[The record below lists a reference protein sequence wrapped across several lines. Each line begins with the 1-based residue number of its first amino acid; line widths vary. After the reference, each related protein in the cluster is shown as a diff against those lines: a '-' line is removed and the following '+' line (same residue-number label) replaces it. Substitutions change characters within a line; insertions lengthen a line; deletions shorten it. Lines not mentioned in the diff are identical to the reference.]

1 MIQSI
6 DALTIEEL
14 SAIFQLEQLDDDYS
28 ASEASKGCLE
38 AAVCILFVRDE
49 EQWKLLFTRR
59 TETVRDHKGQVSF
72 PGGAREDFDTS
83 LRDTALRE
91 TFEEIGVNPQDVRI
105 IGRLPSMKTISSYI
119 ISPFIGTI
127 KWPYPLSLAADEVSR
142 VFLIPVHWLK
152 EDAHWEM
159 NWIEGLPDGIRRQ
172 VIRYQLFD
180 GELLWGISAYFARQ
194 VVKMLNEY
202 TRT

>member
-6 DALTIEEL
+6 DALTVDDL
-14 SAIFQLEQLDDDYS
+14 SKLFQQEWLDDEYS
-28 ASEASKGCLE
+28 DSRSSKACLE
-38 AAVCILFVRDE
+38 AAVCILFVREDG
-49 EQWKLLFTRR
+49 QWKLLFTRR

-72 PGGAREDFDTS
+72 PGGAREEFDSS
-83 LRDTALRE
+83 LQETALRE
-91 TFEEIGVNPQDVRI
+91 TFEEIGVRPQDVRI

-127 KWPYPLSLAADEVSR
+127 EWPYPLTIASDEVSR
-142 VFLIPVHWLK
+142 VFLIPVHWLVD
-152 EDAHWEM
+152 DAHWEM

-172 VIRYQLFD
+172 VIKYKLFD

-194 VVKMLNEY
+194 VVKLIKEY
-202 TRT
+202 TRS